1 MFYKLIDEQSIEKF
15 KNPLKV
21 DGKHIFT
28 NDEKLLNDNGYYKIV
43 MTPQPEITKENTYYV
58 SKYIIQDNFIYRI
71 WEEKEFDMFLFDDTQ
86 QLREEI
92 IYGN

>member
-43 MTPQPEITKENTYYV
+43 MTPQPETTKENTYYV

-71 WEEKEFDMFLFDDTQ
+71 WEEKEIETEFP
-86 QLREEI
+86 
-92 IYGN
+92 IYTW